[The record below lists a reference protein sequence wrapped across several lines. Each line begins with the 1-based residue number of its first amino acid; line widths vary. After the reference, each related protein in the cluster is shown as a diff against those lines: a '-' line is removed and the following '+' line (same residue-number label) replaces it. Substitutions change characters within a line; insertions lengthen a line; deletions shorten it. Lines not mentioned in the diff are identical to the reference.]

1 LDLKHTLCQR
11 VGVTWL
17 AIFAGGLAGSLHCVG
32 MCGVF
37 PLALSGG
44 APEGRWRRQVLY
56 NVGRVNTLV
65 ALGALAGFAG
75 AAIVAS
81 GPVAWAGRALALAG
95 GAFMVAVGLE
105 MLGLVRGVT
114 GLTAVAGTGAVGRTL
129 ASVAWSRS
137 PAAPVALGV
146 MNAFLP
152 CQLVWAFAAR
162 AAATGSVG
170 EGMAVMLAFGLGT
183 VPALL
188 LVGRG
193 SDLVP
198 RRARALLV
206 RLAAWVVIG
215 FGVVTAL
222 RGIAPA
228 GGHVHAAQRAIANP
242 ISTTAVSTSFTSAM
256 SALPSSR
263 RSQPNR
269 PFHTSAP
276 ATIGGI
282 AA

>member
-1 LDLKHTLCQR
+1 
-11 VGVTWL
+11 VTWL

-37 PLALSGG
+37 PLALASGAG
-44 APEGRWRRQVLY
+44 ERRWVRQLAY
-56 NVGRVNTLV
+56 NLGRVNTLV
-65 ALGALAGFAG
+65 ALGALAGLAG
-75 AAIVAS
+75 AAFVAS
-81 GPVAWAGRALALAG
+81 GPVVWAGRVLAVAG

-114 GLTAVAGTGAVGRTL
+114 TLVARIGRGRLGRAL

-137 PAAPVALGV
+137 AAAPLALGV
-146 MNAFLP
+146 LNAFLP

-162 AAATGSVG
+162 AAASGSVG

-193 SDLVP
+193 GTLVAA
-198 RRARALLV
+198 RIRAPLV
-206 RLAAWVVIG
+206 RLAAAVVIA
-215 FGVVTAL
+215 FGVLTAL
-222 RGIAPA
+222 RGLAPDA
-228 GGHVHAAQRAIANP
+228 GHGHAHHRAMATP
-242 ISTTAVSTSFTSAM
+242 ISTSAVRTSFASAM
-256 SALPSSR
+256 SALASSS

-269 PFHTSAP
+269 PFRASAT
-276 ATIGGI
+276 ATIAGI